1 MKKILITLI
10 VSLFTTYSYSQ
21 QTTSSVIL
29 ELITNEEGKVTN
41 VSLIKSSGDKESD
54 ETAIL
59 IGKNTKFLPTII
71 NNEKVKI
78 KTNLQLTF
86 DSTNSKKLSTNN
98 FTTTY
103 NSIRPLNLTLKVIS
117 EPNINDCYP
126 SFSKRA
132 GEKGLVILNVEVNED
147 GTVYSSEIKDSSG
160 FVRLDKAA
168 QNCVKQ
174 YVFETPIIN
183 NKSVRVKGPMWI
195 RFNLI

>member
-1 MKKILITLI
+1 MKKIFIAII
-10 VSLFTTYSYSQ
+10 VSLLSTYCYSQ
-21 QTTSSVIL
+21 QTTSSVIV

-41 VSLIKSSGDKESD
+41 VTLIKSSGDKESD
-54 ETAIL
+54 DTAIL
-59 IGKNTKFLPTII
+59 IGKNTNFLPTFI

-78 KTNLQLTF
+78 KTNLKLTF
-86 DSTNSKKLSTNN
+86 DSTHGKKLSNNN

-126 SFSKRA
+126 SFSKRV

-147 GTVYSSEIKDSSG
+147 GTIHSSEIKNSSG
-160 FVRLDKAA
+160 FKRLDDAA
-168 QNCVKQ
+168 QKCVKQ
-174 YVFETPIIN
+174 YIFETPTIN
-183 NKSVRVKGPMWI
+183 NKSVRVVGPMLI